1 MCIRWIHSAVFVDEI
16 NTPFARVLQAAEK
29 LRRAG
34 VRSVQWLS
42 FNRVLLIYLA
52 LVIVDFIISAVVSE
66 AETC

>member
-1 MCIRWIHSAVFVDEI
+1 MWRRWNHSAVFVGGT
-16 NTPFARVLQAAEK
+16 NTPFARVIQAAEK

-52 LVIVDFIISAVVSE
+52 LVIVDFIISVVVG
-66 AETC
+66 